1 MLSPN
6 RPTTGGGEARGDR
19 WGLPRTLLRGLG
31 SAPMADRMLARLDP
45 GAQAELLRVLTSPS
59 DVRAGV
65 IRQMFERPLTRGLA
79 EELMDL
85 EADEVAHLRAIAEL
99 RALLAR

>member
-1 MLSPN
+1 
-6 RPTTGGGEARGDR
+6 
-19 WGLPRTLLRGLG
+19 
-31 SAPMADRMLARLDP
+31 MADGMLARLDP
-45 GAQAELLRVLTSPS
+45 GAQEELLRVLTSPS

-85 EADEVAHLRAIAEL
+85 EADEVAHLRAIAEW

>member
-1 MLSPN
+1 
-6 RPTTGGGEARGDR
+6 
-19 WGLPRTLLRGLG
+19 
-31 SAPMADRMLARLDP
+31 
-45 GAQAELLRVLTSPS
+45 
-59 DVRAGV
+59 
-65 IRQMFERPLTRGLA
+65 MFERPLTRGLA

>member
-1 MLSPN
+1 MSE
-6 RPTTGGGEARGDR
+6 R
-19 WGLPRTLLRGLG
+19 
-31 SAPMADRMLARLDP
+31 SFSRLDAS
-45 GAQAELLRVLTSPS
+45 AQRELLQLLTAPS
-59 DVRAGV
+59 DVRASV

-99 RALLAR
+99 RASLGA

>member
-1 MLSPN
+1 MSE
-6 RPTTGGGEARGDR
+6 RAY
-19 WGLPRTLLRGLG
+19 
-31 SAPMADRMLARLDP
+31 SRLDP
-45 GAQAELLRVLTSPS
+45 SAQRELLRVLTSPS

-65 IRQMFERPLTRGLA
+65 IRQMFQRATTRDIA

-99 RALLAR
+99 RASVGR

>member
-1 MLSPN
+1 MSE
-6 RPTTGGGEARGDR
+6 RPF
-19 WGLPRTLLRGLG
+19 
-31 SAPMADRMLARLDP
+31 SRLDAS
-45 GAQAELLRVLTSPS
+45 AQRELLRVLTSPS

-79 EELMDL
+79 EDLMDL

-99 RALLAR
+99 RALLSG